1 MSLRPHSTGLA
12 RLNGLLSAS
21 CRNPGVYRRS
31 KTPIVARGARYV
43 STDTPL
49 MREEVAEGLNV
60 PVSDASQPNAS
71 HVSPETSHSKTSQ
84 ALTGKSGQTEPQEHL
99 NNPPENT
106 QSLANEEIKHLHRR
120 GLVTRPLSKTKIRSV
135 LQAHNLSP
143 SLSDRVSRWLN
154 AEIENKGQD
163 RFIDQKTLRLAV
175 VLRGNSLYSRHLG
188 FQQWKDGYSEIYKA
202 KHYGREI
209 QNKSSILALK
219 EEGMA
224 LLAKVQ
230 TDCLGSFRE
239 EWQAMD
245 QNAKAQA
252 WQRLAFWLLQNDPK
266 LLLEFLIVTTE
277 GQVKPDFSMVADC
290 LMYLDTFYYEDWLKD
305 WRSGICTYQSVIESC
320 LHPTRWPI
328 LSLPQKGARLYI
340 RRAGHKAVSLALKIA
355 QERSLFLRGETALC
369 FVWRFTEFKDVDR
382 ALEALAM
389 IPKLKDDE
397 FSMDSQGVH
406 RHCCK
411 LLTLDTVEEETGER
425 NFKILPQ
432 LLEMGITPD
441 RDMLNVVLANAFKT
455 NGELGSDILQFMQN
469 HGHDLDSYSYLTLL
483 KDAVARG
490 DRGKVDSLIR
500 EVEAQEELRKNPW
513 IASKIFHSHYIFTVK
528 HMDADA
534 DPSGIFY
541 SMLDMYNH
549 IYDITPLKELSIIP
563 PRYIPRS
570 DGANAP
576 PSPIPLYIMLATY
589 FRCQNRLANVQR
601 IYGRFRELVA
611 QGHPS
616 IAPMVE
622 TDHTYNEFL
631 IAFRNSPRGLRSCV
645 QLVEDMLHPAGPQ
658 LDQIDKTIVPVKP
671 SVRTWTLLLGSFIF
685 HRQIHASE
693 KIREMMDK
701 HNVQYSDVT
710 WNIII
715 NGYANAQN
723 IPETAAA
730 IKAMEQQGFSIDSY
744 TMKSLRYLRDPERL
758 WVAIDELD
766 RKATETS
773 LALGTPEPES
783 TGSKQEERD
792 QLIDSGLEKLGSKMK
807 PQL

>member
-1 MSLRPHSTGLA
+1 MSLRPHPIAPA

-21 CRNPGVYRRS
+21 CRIPGLYRRS
-31 KTPIVARGARYV
+31 RTPIVACGARHV

-49 MREEVAEGLNV
+49 LSKEATEGLDF
-60 PVSDASQPNAS
+60 PVSDASQYRVS
-71 HVSPETSHSKTSQ
+71 HESSKTSRSKSSQ
-84 ALTGKSGQTEPQEHL
+84 ALTGKSGQTGPQEES
-99 NNPPENT
+99 NNPAENT
-106 QSLANEEIKHLHRR
+106 ESLANEESKYLHRR
-120 GLVTRPLSKTKIRSV
+120 GLVTRPLSRTKIRS
-135 LQAHNLSP
+135 LLHAQNLSP
-143 SLSDRVSRWLN
+143 SLGDRVSRWLN
-154 AEIENKGQD
+154 EEIESKGQD
-163 RFIDQKTLRLAV
+163 KFIDQRLAV
-175 VLRGNSLYSRHLG
+175 VLHGSSLYSRHLG
-188 FQQWKDGYSEIYKA
+188 LHQWKEGYSEIYKA
-202 KHYGREI
+202 KHYKREV
-209 QNKSSILALK
+209 QNKASILALK
-219 EEGMA
+219 EEGLA

-230 TDCLGSFRE
+230 ADCLGSFRE
-239 EWQAMD
+239 EWQTLN
-245 QNAKAQA
+245 QNAKAHA

-266 LLLEFLIVTTE
+266 LLLEFLMVTTE
-277 GQVKPDFSMVADC
+277 GQVKPNFTMVADC
-290 LMYLDTFYYEDWLKD
+290 LMYLDAFYYADWLKD
-305 WRSGICTYQSVIESC
+305 WRSGTCTYQSVIESC
-320 LHPTRWPI
+320 LHPNQWPI
-328 LSLPQKGARLYI
+328 LTLPQKGARLYI
-340 RRAGHKAVSLALKIA
+340 RRAGHEAVSLALEIA
-355 QERSLFLRGETALC
+355 QERSLFIRGETALC
-369 FVWRFTEFKDVDR
+369 FVWRFTEFGDVDR
-382 ALEALAM
+382 ALKALAM
-389 IPKLKDDE
+389 IPKLKEDE

-411 LLTLDTVEEETGER
+411 LLTLDTVEEEMGER

-455 NGELGSDILQFMQN
+455 NEELGSDILQFMQN
-469 HGHDLDSYSYLTLL
+469 HGHELDSYSYLTLL

-490 DRGKVDSLIR
+490 DRGKVDSLVR
-500 EVEAQEELRKNPW
+500 EVEEQEELRENPW
-513 IASKIFHSHYIFTVK
+513 IASKIFHNHYVFTVK

-549 IYDITPLKELSIIP
+549 IYDITPLKELTVIP

-570 DGANAP
+570 AGANAP

-589 FRCQNRLANVQR
+589 LRCQNRLANVQR

-645 QLVEDMLHPAGPQ
+645 QLVEDMLHPSSPQ
-658 LDQIDKTIVPVKP
+658 LAQTDKTIVPVKP

-693 KIREMMDK
+693 KIREMMAK

-730 IKAMEQQGFSIDSY
+730 IKAMEQQGFSIDPY

-773 LALGTPEPES
+773 LALDTPEPES
-783 TGSKQEERD
+783 TGGRQEERD
-792 QLIDSGLEKLGSKMK
+792 QLTDSGLEKLGSKMK
-807 PQL
+807 PQP

>member
-99 NNPPENT
+99 NKPPENT

-188 FQQWKDGYSEIYKA
+188 FKQWKDGYSEIYKA

-563 PRYIPRS
+563 
-570 DGANAP
+570 
-576 PSPIPLYIMLATY
+576 LATSLEVTVPM
-589 FRCQNRLANVQR
+589 RLLLQ
-601 IYGRFRELVA
+601 
-611 QGHPS
+611 
-616 IAPMVE
+616 
-622 TDHTYNEFL
+622 
-631 IAFRNSPRGLRSCV
+631 SPYTSCWQPISAV
-645 QLVEDMLHPAGPQ
+645 KTVSRTSNGSTVDSLVEDMLHPAGPQ

-773 LALGTPEPES
+773 LALDTPEPES